1 MCLYQYLAYSNVHH
15 YQWFLLLLG
24 IAQRHYLSFDGPKM
38 VSFNSYKKLEVLDWK
53 GTT

>member
-1 MCLYQYLAYSNVHH
+1 MCSYQYLAYSNVQH

-24 IAQRHYLSFDGPKM
+24 IAQRHRLSFDGPKM
-38 VSFNSYKKLEVLDWK
+38 VSFNGDKKLEVLDWK